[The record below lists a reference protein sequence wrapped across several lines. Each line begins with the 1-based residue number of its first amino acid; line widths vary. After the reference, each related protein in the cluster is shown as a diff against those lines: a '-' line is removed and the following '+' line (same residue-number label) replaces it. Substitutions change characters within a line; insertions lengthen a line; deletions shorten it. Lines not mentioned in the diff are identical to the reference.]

1 MDVAL
6 LDELMSTGDQLQSI
20 DVAEVT
26 SDLGSEDPPSSSC
39 IDGPIFD
46 ILWVGPHQIAERPL
60 MRDFNLSINRP
71 DLIDGL
77 DLRTESTM
85 HAEDLAINDCSNGQV
100 IEHLSTVL
108 PRVRVAIFP
117 INLIIKSINSRNLP
131 E

>member
-1 MDVAL
+1 
-6 LDELMSTGDQLQSI
+6 MSAGDQLQSI
-20 DVAEVT
+20 YVAEVA

-46 ILWVGPHQIAERPL
+46 VLWVGPHQIAERSL
-60 MRDFNLSINRP
+60 MRDFNLAIDCP

-77 DLRTESTM
+77 DFGAESTM

-100 IEHLSTVL
+100 IKDLSTVL
-108 PRVRVAIFP
+108 PRVRVAILP